1 MNEFLIFQG
10 MTPEMVLWPMYIGVC
25 VAILYSHFLKIKL
38 GPFVKALIKA
48 KAISPES
55 ALSLEELGFEKNKH
69 VLYDLKRKSGL
80 RRLVER
86 CEVKKTPEN
95 KQPDDVEKS
104 ALEEKCVKYYIPD
117 EKVGRADAIYVN
129 GGSSLKMTII
139 MLVVFLA
146 LTVLL
151 LKLAPLLI
159 NLINNFDAFL

>member
-1 MNEFLIFQG
+1 MNKFLIFQG
-10 MTPEMVLWPMYIGVC
+10 MMPEMVLWPMYIGVC

-38 GPFVKALIKA
+38 GPFVEALIKA

-55 ALSLEELGFEKNKH
+55 ALSLEELGFDKNKH

-86 CEVKKTPEN
+86 CEVEALAEN
-95 KQPDDVEKS
+95 TEPNVEKS
-104 ALEEKCVKYYIPD
+104 PSEEKCVKYYIPD

-146 LTVLL
+146 L
-151 LKLAPLLI
+151 
-159 NLINNFDAFL
+159 

>member
-10 MTPEMVLWPMYIGVC
+10 VTPEMVLWPMYIGVC

-38 GPFVKALIKA
+38 GPFVEALIKA

-86 CEVKKTPEN
+86 CEVEAFAEN
-95 KQPDDVEKS
+95 TEPNVEKS

>member
-10 MTPEMVLWPMYIGVC
+10 VTPEMVLWPMFIGVC
-25 VAILYSHFLKIKL
+25 IAILYSHFLKIKL
-38 GPFVKALIKA
+38 GPFVEALIKA

-55 ALSLEELGFEKNKH
+55 ALSLEELGFDKNKH
-69 VLYDLKRKSGL
+69 VLFDLKRKSGL

-86 CEVKKTPEN
+86 CEVEALAEN
-95 KQPDDVEKS
+95 TEPDDVEKS
-104 ALEEKCVKYYIPD
+104 PSGEKCVKYYIPD

-139 MLVVFLA
+139 MIVVFFA
-146 LTVLL
+146 ITVLL
-151 LKLAPLLI
+151 LKLAPMLI